1 MSVAITSANAAA
13 AIHGCLGR
21 ICTGCG
27 NTLKRCKQSRPTS
40 RLAQR
45 HRADHPCGSPT
56 GTRAGARVGDDDRR
70 GSALHEVPFH
80 AVARLLRPPAST
92 ILTVVSVRLRCPW
105 GLGTFDERDQR
116 RMRIRERSVDRRPG
130 RRTAATQRHRQG
142 PTPLA
147 TAPMRARPL
156 DDSGRTVCRAHLW
169 CSRPSGADN
178 AARYGD
184 CGWQRES

>member
-1 MSVAITSANAAA
+1 M
-13 AIHGCLGR
+13 
-21 ICTGCG
+21 
-27 NTLKRCKQSRPTS
+27 
-40 RLAQR
+40 
-45 HRADHPCGSPT
+45 
-56 GTRAGARVGDDDRR
+56 GDDDRR

-142 PTPLA
+142 PTALA
-147 TAPMRARPL
+147 TTPMRARPL
-156 DDSGRTVCRAHLW
+156 QDQSMSSRVSIRTQFHCRLDQGRRCHCRRQSQGPKHRPDRYRYRQH
-169 CSRPSGADN
+169 SRRHWRPGRRHPSN
-178 AARYGD
+178 
-184 CGWQRES
+184 